1 MTTTFPLEGARLAS
15 ALDFLDGAA
24 ESLIEASHAPAAGQR
39 YAEAN
44 LAALRAAAAVLAVRI
59 VRGRDSRVTGP
70 RNVWELV
77 PELAPELGEWAVFF
91 AYASRRRWA
100 LDDGAEMVTVREADD
115 LVRSAQEFLTLVRGT
130 LGLPRRA
137 DRIRLSPTS

>member
-15 ALDFLDGAA
+15 ALDLLDGAA
-24 ESLIEASHAPAAGQR
+24 QSLIEASHAPAAGQR
-39 YAEAN
+39 YAE
-44 LAALRAAAAVLAVRI
+44 
-59 VRGRDSRVTGP
+59 
-70 RNVWELV
+70 V